1 MTKTLDEIK
10 AVNDALEQQKQLKE
24 YLRKLTSDQDK
35 LESMSTKQLR
45 KEYEDTFT
53 VLQKI
58 ENTLQKQKGDVL
70 KGDKELNASTDKLSD
85 AIDAS
90 SRKLDLMKDTIFG
103 SLSGFKGF
111 AQAAGGAAFTAAIG
125 WKGLSKALGM
135 YGRAWDG
142 MRKPFLESTSAI
154 VGQFGEA
161 KDASGKFTDG
171 LAGNFARGE
180 SEIMDLVGSSA
191 RGLNATGTSMGY
203 FSADLTTAL
212 KQVTDGLGS
221 LRTAAKDNLYLM
233 EKEISEAVSGK
244 QLILFQKIL
253 GATEEDMSSF
263 AGRAQIMGSSIRAQM
278 AVARQSAE
286 DMAEAFGMKG
296 MGKVIATSMNAL
308 RNDFRNFGTFSEA
321 QLAKVTAQSMKLGI
335 SLDGIKKLNMYDDF
349 DKAAESAA
357 MLGQS
362 FGLNIDAFDLFMEED
377 PSERLRMIQEAARNA
392 GLDIANMSR
401 VEMNYLS
408 DLTGM
413 GVEDTMKALSEGGL
427 EMQSQLGEVP
437 DVAKSAQEQT
447 AQLIKAQEGIAGT
460 LQTFQ
465 KDLPTFIDNA
475 ATVAKNLGET
485 GLLRGTTLKKAGEA
499 IGQSFADVTSSTLK
513 LVMSD
518 AVKEASSVMMKTL
531 LGAKIG
537 EKGRFQGGALQVVT
551 KQATGGIKIAE
562 GIATATTEGLKEGK
576 NPGEILKDAA
586 EKAAPGAKEFGKG
599 SRDMGALGQGIG
611 EAVIDATTGK
621 KKTPAPPK
629 PETPDDLGKGG
640 ADEAIDATTGAK
652 VPDPFDLFMEETP
665 IATAA
670 TPQAAEAPATP
681 SPAKQPKP
689 KVDAKAAGSPP
700 APAGDVTVNTKS
712 DGAGQ
717 LRGEANVP
725 LGTQKIVIMI
735 GEKEVGEAVLR
746 PVMTADFPVPN
757 VPSTA
762 GTVGGVLSKA
772 NQATP

>member
-1 MTKTLDEIK
+1 MAKTLDEIL
-10 AVNDALEQQKQLKE
+10 AENDALEQQKQLKE

-45 KEYEDTFT
+45 KEYNTTFE

-58 ENTLQKQKGDVL
+58 ENKLLKQKGDVL

-85 AIDAS
+85 AIAAS

-103 SLSGFKGF
+103 SLSGFKEF
-111 AQAAGGAAFTAAIG
+111 AQAAGGAAFAAAIG
-125 WKGLSKALGM
+125 WKGLSKAVGM
-135 YGRAWDG
+135 YGRTWDG

-154 VGQFGEA
+154 VGQFGAA
-161 KDASGKFTDG
+161 KDASGEFADG

-233 EKEISEAVSGK
+233 EKEISDAVSGK

-253 GATEEDMSSF
+253 GATEKDMSAI

-296 MGKVIATSMNAL
+296 MGKTIATAMNAL
-308 RNDFRNFGTFSEA
+308 RSDFRNFGTFSEA

-335 SLDGIKKLNMYDDF
+335 SLEGIKKLNMYDDF

-377 PSERLRMIQEAARNA
+377 PTERLRMIQDAARNA

-465 KDLPTFIDNA
+465 KDLPNFIDNA

-499 IGQSFADVTSSTLK
+499 LGQSFTDVTSSTLK

-518 AVKEASSVMMKTL
+518 AAKEASSVIMKGL

-537 EKGRFQGGALQVVT
+537 EKGRFQGGALQAVT
-551 KQATGGIKIAE
+551 KQVTGGIKIAE
-562 GIATATTEGLKEGK
+562 GIATAGTEGLKEGK
-576 NPGEILKDAA
+576 TPGEILKDAR
-586 EKAAPGAKEFGKG
+586 EKAAPGAKEVTDASQDLGK
-599 SRDMGALGQGIG
+599 LIQGVT
-611 EAVIDATTGK
+611 ETTIDAATGK
-621 KKTPAPPK
+621 KKTPEPPK
-629 PETPDDLGKGG
+629 PETP
-640 ADEAIDATTGAK
+640 T
-652 VPDPFDLFMEETP
+652 
-665 IATAA
+665 ATAA

-681 SPAKQPKP
+681 APAKQPKP
-689 KVDAKAAGSPP
+689 KVDAGTAGSPP
-700 APAGDVTVNTKS
+700 APADDVTVNTKS
-712 DGAGQ
+712 DGSGNF
-717 LRGEANVP
+717 RGEADVP
-725 LGTQKIVIMI
+725 AGTQKIVIMI
-735 GEKEVGEAVLR
+735 GEKEVGEAVLL
-746 PVMTADFPVPN
+746 PVMKSQFPPQGFDA
-757 VPSTA
+757 T
-762 GTVGGVLSKA
+762 TVGGRIAQS
-772 NQATP
+772 